1 MQSSRRAV
9 SSWTALPTR
18 LAFATLWRYLHAHGR
33 TEDIEDTAQ
42 RLARNVAR
50 TCGLRETFM
59 RTQVCL
65 AVFHERGLVRVEKTA
80 DHLRIQVLE
89 QEGKVNLE
97 EAELMVRLRRMAD
110 DIR

>member
-1 MQSSRRAV
+1 
-9 SSWTALPTR
+9 
-18 LAFATLWRYLHAHGR
+18 
-33 TEDIEDTAQ
+33 
-42 RLARNVAR
+42 
-50 TCGLRETFM
+50 M